1 MTLQSAFSNT
11 VTEGVLDAA
20 QIEAFA
26 GRFQGKLIR
35 SGDADYDEAR
45 TIWNGMINKYPA
57 LIARA
62 TGAVDVV
69 EAVNFARESKL
80 RISVR
85 GGGHNV
91 AGNAVG
97 NASLMIDLSQMKGVH
112 VNPKQQTA
120 RVQPGVIWAELD
132 REAQAFGLATP
143 GGIVSDTGVAGLTL
157 GGGFGWLSRKYGFT
171 IDNVISMDVVT
182 ADGKIATTSATE
194 NPDLFWGMRGGGG
207 NFGIAVS
214 FEFQLHPVGPRVLA
228 GPIIYP
234 LKAAGDVL
242 RFYREFTASA
252 PEELGSMAVFRTA
265 PPAPFIPEELRGK
278 PVIAIIPT
286 YVGNPADG
294 ERILQ
299 PLREFGAPLFDGVSL
314 KSYTVHQKSLDPG
327 QPRGH
332 RYYWKSEY
340 VHDISDDAIETLIAY
355 AATIASPSSR
365 LAVFH
370 LGGAIRHLAEQAMA
384 VSHRDAEYVLAI
396 NNGWADAQDDEKEML
411 WTHDLWTAIRPFS
424 TGGVYVNFLSAD
436 EGQDRVRAAYG
447 EEKYERLVGLKNQ
460 YDPTNLFRQ
469 NQNIKP
475 SI

>member
-1 MTLQSAFSNT
+1 MTIPSAISNT
-11 VTEGVLDAA
+11 GAQGVLDEA
-20 QIEAFA
+20 QIETLA
-26 GRFQGKLIR
+26 GRFQGSLIGP
-35 SGDADYDEAR
+35 GDSDYDEAR
-45 TIWNGMINKYPA
+45 TIWNGMIDKYPV

-62 TGAVDVV
+62 AGTVDVV
-69 EAVNFARESKL
+69 EAVNFARENKL
-80 RISVR
+80 LISVR

-91 AGNAVG
+91 AGSAVG
-97 NASLMIDLSQMKGVH
+97 NDSLMIDLSQMKGIH
-112 VNPKQQTA
+112 VNPQQQTA
-120 RVQPGVIWAELD
+120 RVQPGVIWRELD

-171 IDNVISMDVVT
+171 IDNVISLDVVT
-182 ADGKIATTSATE
+182 ADGKILTASVTE

-214 FEFQLHPVGPRVLA
+214 FEFQLHPVGPQVLA

-234 LKAAGDVL
+234 LNAAGDVL
-242 RFYREFTASA
+242 RFYREFTAAA
-252 PEELGSMAVFRTA
+252 PEELGSMAVFLTA

-278 PVIAIIPT
+278 PVLAIILT
-286 YVGNPADG
+286 YVGNPEDG
-294 ERILQ
+294 ERVLQ

-314 KSYTVHQKSLDPG
+314 KPYTAHQRSLDPG

-340 VHDISDDAIETLIAY
+340 VYNISDDAIETLIAY
-355 AATIASPSSR
+355 AAHMTSPSSR
-365 LAVFH
+365 LALFH
-370 LGGAIRHLAEQAMA
+370 LGGAIRHLDEQAMA

-396 NNGWADAQDDEKEML
+396 NNGWAEAQDDEKEIQ
-411 WTHDLWTAIRPFS
+411 WTRDLWTAIRPFS

-447 EEKYERLVGLKNQ
+447 PEKYDRLVELKNR
-460 YDPTNLFRQ
+460 YDPTNLFRL
-469 NQNIKP
+469 NQNIIP
-475 SI
+475 TI